1 VRLIL
6 LKNIFCNNTKMSY
19 NIERKSDMRKI
30 QTSVS
35 GLGGVDNINI
45 NRDPFQSNPE
55 EEQELG
61 MEYLVDPDEPSSERG
76 EGNDSEHDEFQEEY
90 DAFGENPE
98 NHHDDFESPPVKSY
112 EEIQQEKSY
121 YLSQLKRLEKKGNVT
136 SRRFTMEH
144 SLEEIRGEVIRIKK
158 EQDMDNSID
167 YLRQGLMFCVSTI
180 EMADNKYNF
189 GAQLGG
195 WSQNVMGN
203 IESYDSVFEELY
215 DKYSTS
221 VTVMPE
227 IKLISM
233 LAGSAFMYSLQ
244 KKMIGPQTSVPPR
257 QREMSGPS
265 IDTDELMRRL
275 NEVDIDDDLSSNSSE
290 ESVKITEEPLVKTIN
305 VPKKKG
311 RPSKK
316 SL

>member
-1 VRLIL
+1 
-6 LKNIFCNNTKMSY
+6 MSF
-19 NIERKSDMRKI
+19 NIERDNDTKKI
-30 QTSVS
+30 KTEVR
-35 GLGGVDNINI
+35 GVDGTDNVNIKREPFK
-45 NRDPFQSNPE
+45 RDIFESNPENEQEPGMEFLVDEDLEEESE
-55 EEQELG
+55 EEQE
-61 MEYLVDPDEPSSERG
+61 EDNEDEDDDIFR
-76 EGNDSEHDEFQEEY
+76 
-90 DAFGENPE
+90 NPE
-98 NHHDDFESPPVKSY
+98 SYNESSNGPVKSY

-121 YLSQLKRLEKKGNVT
+121 YLSQLKRLEKKGNVV
-136 SRRFTMEH
+136 SRKYTMEH
-144 SLEEIRGEVIRIKK
+144 TLDEIRGEVIRIKK

-203 IESYDSVFEELY
+203 IESYDGVFEELY
-215 DKYSTS
+215 DKYSS
-221 VTVMPE
+221 SMSVMPE

-233 LAGSAFMYSLQ
+233 LAGSAFMFSLQ
-244 KKMIGPQTSVPPR
+244 KKISGPSSAASAPR

-275 NEVDIDDDLSSNSSE
+275 GEVDIDDDISSVSSSNTSI
-290 ESVKITEEPLVKTIN
+290 KITEEEPVVKTIN
-305 VPKKKG
+305 VGKKRG

-316 SL
+316 

>member
-1 VRLIL
+1 MEFLVESEDV
-6 LKNIFCNNTKMSY
+6 KDQDYES
-19 NIERKSDMRKI
+19 E
-30 QTSVS
+30 
-35 GLGGVDNINI
+35 G
-45 NRDPFQSNPE
+45 
-55 EEQELG
+55 ELESQQG
-61 MEYLVDPDEPSSERG
+61 DGD
-76 EGNDSEHDEFQEEY
+76 Y
-90 DAFGENPE
+90 DAFTENP
-98 NHHDDFESPPVKSY
+98 NAQNNFQTPTKSY

-121 YLSQLKRLEKKGNVT
+121 YLSQLKRLEKKGNVS
-136 SRRFTMEH
+136 SRKFCMEH

-180 EMADNKYNF
+180 EMADNKYDF

-215 DKYSTS
+215 DKYASS

-244 KKMIGPQTSVPPR
+244 KKMISGSSPSSVPPR

-275 NEVDIDDDLSSNSSE
+275 SEVDIDDDASSNSSL
-290 ESVKITEEPLVKTIN
+290 ESVKITEEQPSVKTIN
-305 VPKKKG
+305 VGKRRG
-311 RPSKK
+311 RPPK
-316 SL
+316 SSL